1 MPTLNFFIFGSPVS
15 HSKSPAMHNAAFS
28 ALSASKSPEI
38 APKTPENAPK
48 TTEIGPKTPENP
60 EKHVQNGPKPPQNTE
75 IRRFYSR
82 FECENASK
90 ALEKIKEFET
100 DYSKTGDDDD
110 DDEKKFGGAS
120 VTMPLKIEIIPL
132 LGTLGPGARAV
143 GAVNT
148 VFWDRKTGELC
159 GENTDYIG
167 ILKPISRA
175 IGAQNR
181 ADFSVLVLGAGGTAR
196 AAGLAGIMMCDNV
209 LFVNR
214 TPEKAEKLAAELS
227 ESVKK
232 VPEFA
237 EFRGNFT
244 AFEDQ
249 KSAAEW
255 AENGNPPIR
264 VVVST
269 LPKNA
274 APVLE
279 KPILDSIWGVLDA
292 IYDPP
297 ITPLL
302 AQIHAKYAENA
313 EKYAKNGQNGTENGE
328 NGTKNTENG
337 AKTTENDEKTAK
349 NTENGTE
356 NTENG
361 SKNTEN
367 GSKNTKNA
375 KNGTKN
381 TKNGT
386 QNTENGL
393 KNTENGT
400 KNAENGTKPPENETF
415 SAFAARVRRAISL
428 RLGVLAE
435 SDSGSG
441 CSYGDKRRLRRRLY
455 GF

>member
-90 ALEKIKEFET
+90 ALEKIREFET
-100 DYSKTGDDDD
+100 DDSKTGDDDG
-110 DDEKKFGGAS
+110 EKFGGAS

-356 NTENG
+356 NGQNDL
-361 SKNTEN
+361 N
-367 GSKNTKNA
+367 
-375 KNGTKN
+375 
-381 TKNGT
+381 
-386 QNTENGL
+386 NTENGL
-393 KNTENGT
+393 KNA
-400 KNAENGTKPPENETF
+400 KNAEKSPQNPQERPIFALNGLEMLLFQGMAQFEIWTGETAPE
-415 SAFAARVRRAISL
+415 AVMRAAL
-428 RLGVLAE
+428 RGV
-435 SDSGSG
+435 
-441 CSYGDKRRLRRRLY
+441 
-455 GF
+455 